1 MKVIVTI
8 FLIMI
13 FLTISS
19 VSGMVFIQKANALFV
34 NIVDCKYYFMH
45 NPPQS
50 TLGVSVPI
58 PSHNIKQL
66 CVDLLSVNGSI
77 NSLTGGVVKC
87 EQHIMIHETAILSNP
102 RFNPLEISF
111 ICNNLNPLE

>member
-1 MKVIVTI
+1 MKVIATI

-19 VSGMVFIQKANALFV
+19 VSGTVSIQKANALFV
-34 NIVDCKYYFMH
+34 NIIDCKYYFMH

-50 TLGVSVPI
+50 TSGVSVPI

-66 CVDLLSVNGSI
+66 CIDLLSVNGPI

-87 EQHIMIHETAILSNP
+87 EQHIMLHESNTLSNS